1 MLIAGRPDNFPMALT
16 GTRSTWGAFGAGGP
30 TALVWRKEMTMAKT
44 RLIGRSAITG
54 RFKSVPAARRQ
65 KNTSVVERIKVTKKR
80 GR

>member
-1 MLIAGRPDNFPMALT
+1 
-16 GTRSTWGAFGAGGP
+16 
-30 TALVWRKEMTMAKT
+30 MTMAKT